1 MDQLAKP
8 SVVGNGSEALQ
19 MSEALTTRAFLWPSR
34 AAIIT
39 AVLPCSST
47 TYADRTEI
55 DKNEDRR
62 ITASL
67 GIHDLMSLRIQDQNQ
82 QSQPTTTSKKNGPVH
97 MLWTKKPTSSWGCV
111 QDVSKARMTTSSW
124 PSLVPKA
131 PMLRVGRILLTNGNT
146 TTLGFLNDPRLG
158 AFCTLLELLL
168 FPKSGTLH
176 CLST

>member
-8 SVVGNGSEALQ
+8 SVVGRGSEALQ

-47 TYADRTEI
+47 TYAGRTEI
-55 DKNEDRR
+55 EKYEDRR

-82 QSQPTTTSKKNGPVH
+82 QSQPTTTSRKNVPVH
-97 MLWTKKPTSSWGCV
+97 ML
-111 QDVSKARMTTSSW
+111 
-124 PSLVPKA
+124 
-131 PMLRVGRILLTNGNT
+131 
-146 TTLGFLNDPRLG
+146 
-158 AFCTLLELLL
+158 
-168 FPKSGTLH
+168 
-176 CLST
+176 